1 MLLFT
6 VCENGNGHLDTEE
19 TEPVLKL
26 LEKVVYDCVRRT
38 DVITR
43 YSNKQL
49 IVLLIETNAETG
61 SIVMKRI
68 IDDFNRRNADEKL
81 RVEGGI
87 ARVGNPARPIL
98 RHSE

>member
-6 VCENGNGHLDTEE
+6 VCENENIHLDAEE
-19 TEPVLKL
+19 TEPVFEL
-26 LEKVVYDCVRRT
+26 LDKVVYDCVRRT

-49 IVLLIETNAETG
+49 IVLLTETNYETG
-61 SIVMKRI
+61 NIVMKRI
-68 IDDFNRRNADEKL
+68 VEDFNRRYTGGKV
-81 RVEGGI
+81 RVECGI